1 MADKNVSVET
11 DQSKDAQTEHIHYN
25 QKVGEDRTRLVRESH
40 PPSSDGEHSVRH
52 DDDRD
57 EKAGSAHFQ
66 DEVVANCSESWRT
79 HDDDPQNDVSS
90 EGENVDDH

>member
-11 DQSKDAQTEHIHYN
+11 DQSEDAQTENIHYN
-25 QKVGEDRTRLVRESH
+25 QNVGEYHTRLVRESQ
-40 PPSSDGEHSVRH
+40 PPSSDGEHGVRH

-57 EKAGSAHFQ
+57 EHAGSAHFQ
-66 DEVVANCSESWRT
+66 DEVVADCSESWST

-90 EGENVDDH
+90 EGENFDDR